1 MSGGPSP
8 GASAMSRSLKA
19 RASSQKK
26 RNQTI
31 DIGSY
36 HCPLTLGTKIAI
48 TAGMDFARGR

>member
-1 MSGGPSP
+1 MPI
-8 GASAMSRSLKA
+8 KA

-36 HCPLTLGTKIAI
+36 HCPVTLGTKIAI
-48 TAGMDFARGR
+48 TAEMGFARGR